1 LYSLRNT
8 RNVKHHFFYKSKQQ
22 HLIQEDLP
30 QALGMEVTALL
41 GLKGSFFFAGTNT
54 GYLSSKSNIGHFMK
68 SFFIV

>member
-41 GLKGSFFFAGTNT
+41 GLKG
-54 GYLSSKSNIGHFMK
+54 NIFLQEPIQVI
-68 SFFIV
+68 SAVNPI

>member
-41 GLKGSFFFAGTNT
+41 GLKG
-54 GYLSSKSNIGHFMK
+54 NIFLEEPIQVI
-68 SFFIV
+68 SAVNPI

>member
-41 GLKGSFFFAGTNT
+41 GLKGSFFFLQEPIQVILAVNP
-54 GYLSSKSNIGHFMK
+54 I
-68 SFFIV
+68 